1 MRWICWQVGL
11 LSHWH
16 GGNRLPPHP
25 IAHVEI
31 RFPNRK
37 KARAGLASN
46 SNENFLAP
54 AGKLNQFAELCLGF
68 PQCGN
73 HVTNVV
79 LSARDVKSE
88 R

>member
-1 MRWICWQVGL
+1 
-11 LSHWH
+11 
-16 GGNRLPPHP
+16 
-25 IAHVEI
+25 
-31 RFPNRK
+31 
-37 KARAGLASN
+37 
-46 SNENFLAP
+46 
-54 AGKLNQFAELCLGF
+54 LNQFAELCLGF